1 MSSRCREILCGA
13 LLVVANALGSLGVR
27 AAEPAD
33 RRLPPAQPA
42 AAARH
47 PASAASATAAAATL
61 TVCADPDNLPYS
73 RSDEAGFENRIA
85 RLVAD
90 ELHARLEYAWQ
101 PQIRGI
107 ARKSF
112 REARCDVLIGVP
124 VGFERVLTTRPY
136 YRSGYVFVTR
146 AATTPAL
153 RSFDDPRL
161 PALAIGVQLVGD
173 DLAATPPG
181 YALARHGAAEH
192 VVGYPVYGD
201 GPAAARAVADL
212 AAGRLDAALLWG
224 PQAGYFAT
232 RSAVPLQL
240 AEARPPRDLALPFD
254 FAIAMAVRPGDTAL
268 RDALDRVI
276 ERRRAEIDAILDAY
290 AVPRQP
296 AATAGA
302 AATGAT
308 SAQLGASR

>member
-1 MSSRCREILCGA
+1 MSSRCREVFCAA
-13 LLVVANALGSLGVR
+13 LLVVAGALGSLGVR

-33 RRLPPAQPA
+33 RRLPPAEPA
-42 AAARH
+42 APAGD
-47 PASAASATAAAATL
+47 PASAASTTAAPATL

-73 RSDEAGFENRIA
+73 RRDEAGFENRIA

-90 ELHARLEYAWQ
+90 ELHVRLEYAWQ

-112 REARCDVLIGVP
+112 GEAHCNVLIGVP

-181 YALARHGAAEH
+181 YALARHGAVEH
-192 VVGYPVYGD
+192 VVGYPVYGE

-254 FAIAMAVRPGDTAL
+254 FAIAMAVGPRDTAL
-268 RDALDRVI
+268 RDALDGVI
-276 ERRRAEIDAILDAY
+276 ERRGAEIDAILDAY
-290 AVPRQP
+290 AVPRRAGM
-296 AATAGA
+296 AAAA
-302 AATGAT
+302 AATREP
-308 SAQLGASR
+308 SAHAGASR